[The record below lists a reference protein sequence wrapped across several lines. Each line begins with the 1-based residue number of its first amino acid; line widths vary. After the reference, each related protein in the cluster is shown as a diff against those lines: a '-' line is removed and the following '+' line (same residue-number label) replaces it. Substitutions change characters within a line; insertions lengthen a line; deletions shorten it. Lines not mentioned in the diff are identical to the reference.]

1 MEQLGFIMTANF
13 QVSTLSL
20 LYSMPRDMVR
30 PGPMVAPLH
39 LGAAVSPST
48 AVTTFNVARNVCV
61 VVNNVAATHSTP
73 DMATLT
79 LRGQT
84 PIWFTREDNTTTT
97 REVFD
102 FPQMW
107 VPEEFSKT
115 IEATM
120 KVPRSFLRLW
130 HVVALGDAARAF
142 LSGPVLMFANFES
155 IVDDVIRI
163 QNEWFAANPCT
174 CIYVGS
180 HDDIGPTTLS
190 DALKAHKVQG
200 KMGGRQSR
208 VPSRVPSRAPSGLFQ
223 KLTQSNKSKTYAV
236 MRATQMPKVSPTR
249 ASTMSSIKE
258 KIRAKLDQ
266 YKSIFSNPDKNVVIY
281 LHKKSGRNSAT
292 RRRAASMGQL
302 STRQPSSTRR
312 RKTRSAV

>member
-1 MEQLGFIMTANF
+1 
-13 QVSTLSL
+13 
-20 LYSMPRDMVR
+20 
-30 PGPMVAPLH
+30 
-39 LGAAVSPST
+39 
-48 AVTTFNVARNVCV
+48 
-61 VVNNVAATHSTP
+61 
-73 DMATLT
+73 MATLT
-79 LRGQT
+79 ERGPT
-84 PIWFTREDNTTTT
+84 EILFTREDNTTTT

-107 VPEEFSKT
+107 VPEDFSKT

-130 HVVALGDAARAF
+130 HVVYLGDAAREF
-142 LSGPVLMFANFES
+142 LSGPVSMFANFKS

-163 QNEWFAANPCT
+163 QNGWFAANPCT
-174 CIYVGS
+174 CIYVVS
-180 HDDIGPTTLS
+180 NDDIGPTTLS

-208 VPSRVPSRAPSGLFQ
+208 GPSHAPLREPSRAPSGLFQ

-236 MRATQMPKVSPTR
+236 LRTTQMPKVSPTR